1 MESHRGP
8 VALPFIRSTASA
20 SAGRLTSLRRSRSLP
35 VYLLILA
42 LLGLIGY
49 PLALLVMMAFNA
61 GDPEQIPPLQF
72 GLGGFGELTQ
82 HLNWIGN
89 QLLVATSA
97 MLLATAIAV
106 VLSWIL
112 YRTTVPGRRVF
123 EILVT
128 IPYPI
133 GPLVGALAWSELGSP
148 RSGVLNQ
155 LVSSLAGHHVQ
166 LFNTYSVLGI
176 VFVMAIFE
184 APVGV
189 LMIGAAMR
197 RMDPSLEE
205 CSLVLGAGNGPTALR
220 ITLPLMLPAILSAA
234 LFLFASMMGAFAIP
248 AILGAGARFYV
259 ATTAIYILFQGYPPD
274 YPLAA
279 ALGVVMILLTGFA
292 VFLYGRAVR
301 GRSYAV
307 ISGRTYR
314 PRPIDMRGWTPFLF
328 LFECLYTVV
337 ALVLPLGIL
346 ALASFQRTSEL
357 SLLPSTWTLQNYR
370 YVLIDFPTTR
380 EAILN
385 SLLLGIGTGT
395 LGVALATLIAWVIY
409 RTRGRGRQLLE
420 QLTMAPQALP
430 RLIFAVGLLW
440 MVLSLPLNLY
450 GTVFAVL
457 LAYVIV
463 FLPLAFRTLSG
474 VVVQIDRSLEEAS
487 RVVGA
492 GWIRT
497 MGSVTLPL
505 LRSGLLAG
513 WVLLFM
519 ISVREVSASLF
530 LASAGTR
537 VLGPAIF
544 NFWDSGGL
552 PRVSALAVVQ
562 ALIILVAL
570 ILVRRATREEVA
582 I

>member
-1 MESHRGP
+1 MESHLGP
-8 VALPFIRSTASA
+8 LAEPPAA
-20 SAGRLTSLRRSRSLP
+20 GGGAAYGRLLARIRGGSSLP
-35 VYLLILA
+35 A
-42 LLGLIGY
+42 LLLLPLLLVLIGY
-49 PLALLVMMAFNA
+49 PLFLLVTMAFNT
-61 GDPEQIPPLQF
+61 GDPEQIPVVQF
-72 GLGGFGELTQ
+72 GLGGFPEVLQ
-82 HLNWIGN
+82 HLNWVAN
-89 QLLVATSA
+89 SLLVSVSA
-97 MLLATAIAV
+97 MLLATGIAV
-106 VLSWIL
+106 VLAWIL

-123 EILVT
+123 EVLVA

-148 RSGVLNQ
+148 RAGLLNQ
-155 LVSSLAGHHVQ
+155 IFTSLTGQHVTLV
-166 LFNTYSVLGI
+166 NTYSVAGI

-184 APVGV
+184 APVAV

-205 CSLVLGAGNGPTALR
+205 CSMILGAGNARTALR

-248 AILGAGARFYV
+248 TILGANSRFYV
-259 ATTAIYILFQGYPPD
+259 ATTAIYMLFQGYPPD

-279 ALGVVMILLTGFA
+279 ALGVVMIAITVLA
-292 VFLYGRAVR
+292 VLLYGRAVR

-328 LFECLYTVV
+328 LFECLYVLI
-337 ALVLPLGIL
+337 ALVLPLGVLI
-346 ALASFQRTSEL
+346 LASFQHSSEL
-357 SLLPSTWTLQNYR
+357 SLAASSWTLQNYH

-380 EAILN
+380 EAIVN
-385 SLLLGIGTGT
+385 SLILGVGTGT
-395 LGVALATLIAWVIY
+395 LGVALATVIAWVVY
-409 RTRGRGRQLLE
+409 RTRGRGRGLLE
-420 QLTMAPQALP
+420 QVTMAPQAMP
-430 RLIFAVGLLW
+430 RLILAVGLLW
-440 MVLSLPLNLY
+440 MVLTLPINIY
-450 GTVFAVL
+450 GTIFAVL

-492 GWIRT
+492 GWLRT
-497 MGSVTLPL
+497 MASINLPL
-505 LRSGLLAG
+505 LRSGLLAA

-530 LASAGTR
+530 LSGASTR

-562 ALIILVAL
+562 AAIVLVAL
-570 ILVRRATREEVA
+570 LVVRRVTREEMSA
-582 I
+582 